1 MLYEKLE
8 IRIATK
14 TRRHKEKKFYI
25 KNPSCL
31 CVFVAKKM
39 KDNHHD

>member
-1 MLYEKLE
+1 MLFEKLE

-14 TRRHKEKKFYI
+14 TRRHKGNNFYI

-31 CVFVAKKM
+31 CVFVAKK
-39 KDNHHD
+39 NEG